1 MRLTF
6 VHPAIGHRLGE
17 SYLRSWQMEPLPIA
31 ALKGLTPDTVETR
44 FYDDRL
50 EKIPYDEA
58 TDAVVISVETYT
70 AKRAYQI
77 ASEYRRRGV
86 PVVMGGFHV
95 TLMPQE
101 ASRYADAIMVGEAE
115 GKWLELIDDLQHHTL
130 KLFYQGIQTDLS
142 GVKVDRSLFKGKR
155 YLPIGLVETGRGCR
169 FPCEFCAIQTFYQRS
184 YRRRDPDQVI
194 KELTEQ
200 KRSKKIFFFVDDNFA
215 GNIHESR
222 GWLPEL
228 TKLNIRWIT
237 QMSINAA
244 HDESFLKEL
253 AQSGCKGVL
262 IGFESLNEEN
272 LKLMNK
278 RFNTMKGGFPQA
290 LANLRKYGIAVYGTF
305 VFGYDH
311 DTPDSFSQA
320 VAFAEQEGMYIAAFN
335 HMTPFPGTPLYKRLQ
350 QENRL
355 RYEHWWLDDNYRY
368 NEVPFYPTQLTP
380 EQVTTGCVGARRDF
394 YSWRSIFKR
403 SWKNRSDFFMF
414 RNFFPINALHRNE
427 ISSRN
432 GYPLGDETWQ
442 GKLLEIQ

>member
-50 EKIPYDEA
+50 EKIPYDEP
-58 TDAVVISVETYT
+58 TNVVVISVETYT

-95 TLMPQE
+95 TLVPEE

-130 KLFYQGIQTDLS
+130 KPLYQGIQTDLS

-184 YRRRDPDQVI
+184 YRRRDPDQVL
-194 KELTEQ
+194 KELAEQ

-278 RFNTMKGGFPQA
+278 RFNTMKGGFSQA

-311 DTPDSFSQA
+311 DTQDSFSQA

-394 YSWRSIFKR
+394 YSWGSIFKR

>member
-50 EKIPYDEA
+50 EKISYDEA

-77 ASEYRRRGV
+77 ASEYRQRGV

-95 TLMPQE
+95 TLVPEE

-130 KLFYQGIQTDLS
+130 KPLYQGIQTDLS

-184 YRRRDPDQVI
+184 YRRRDPDQVL
-194 KELTEQ
+194 KELAEQ
-200 KRSKKIFFFVDDNFA
+200 KCSKKIFFFVDDNFA

-222 GWLPEL
+222 VWLPEL
-228 TKLNIRWIT
+228 AKLNIRWIT

-262 IGFESLNEEN
+262 IGFESLNEDN

-278 RFNTMKGGFPQA
+278 RFNTMKGGFSQA

-311 DTPDSFSQA
+311 DTQESFSQA

-380 EQVTTGCVGARRDF
+380 EQVTTGCVSARRDF

-432 GYPLGDETWQ
+432 GYPLGDEAWQ
-442 GKLLEIQ
+442 GKLLEIK

>member
-50 EKIPYDEA
+50 EKIPYDEP

-130 KLFYQGIQTDLS
+130 KPFYQGIQTDLS

-184 YRRRDPDQVI
+184 YRRRDPDQVL
-194 KELTEQ
+194 KELTKQ

-222 GWLPEL
+222 LWLPEL
-228 TKLNIRWIT
+228 AKLNIRWIT

-253 AQSGCKGVL
+253 AESGCKGVL

-278 RFNTMKGGFPQA
+278 RFNTMKGGFSQA

-311 DTPDSFSQA
+311 DTEDSFSQA
-320 VAFAEQEGMYIAAFN
+320 VTFAEREGMYIAAFN

-355 RYEHWWLDDNYRY
+355 RYEHWWLDDYYRY

-380 EQVTTGCVGARRDF
+380 EQVTTGCVSARRDF

-403 SWKNRSDFFMF
+403 SWKNRNDFFMF